1 MDFPISGQHINPLYL
16 AILGFVVGIFGGFFG
31 VGGSFIAGPGLFVA
45 GLPMNWVVGT
55 DLAHIVGKSIVAMR
69 GHLVRGNVDMK
80 LGLIMAGGT
89 IIGTEAGAQVIQH
102 LKQLKLVNVV
112 VGVVF
117 IAVLVSISAFMAWES
132 WATITGK
139 RTRAQKH
146 KHKDDESAVSGFS
159 DRIHRIKLWPMI
171 KLAESEIKSISL
183 WTVLIVAM
191 GGGLF
196 AGFLGGGAGYVRMP
210 LLVYVLG
217 VPTKVAVGTDL
228 FEVVISS
235 SYGTMSHAIK
245 GNVDIMIALV
255 MHTGAA
261 VGAQIGVVL
270 TQFFRGPRIRLAFSP
285 LPFIGAVLIVY
296 GLITGH
302 QMK

>member
-102 LKQLKLVNVV
+102 LKQLKLVNLV
-112 VGVVF
+112 VGVSF
-117 IAVLVSISAFMAWES
+117 IAVLVLISAFMAWES

-139 RTRAQKH
+139 RTRAQKR

-159 DRIHRIKLWPMI
+159 DRIHRIKLRPMI

-191 GGGLF
+191 VGGLF

>member
-16 AILGFVVGIFGGFFG
+16 ATLGFVVGIFGGFFG
-31 VGGSFIAGPGLFVA
+31 VGGSFLAGPGLFVA

-139 RTRAQKH
+139 RTRAQKR

-171 KLAESEIKSISL
+171 KLAESEIKGISL

-191 GGGLF
+191 VGGLF

-235 SYGTMSHAIK
+235 SYGTISHAIK